1 MFLRIRYYWIN
12 PILLKHDFIIV
23 YVVQIAHRNFE
34 NEFVQHNLQ
43 NVSDKMQLIEQVKAL

>member
-12 PILLKHDFIIV
+12 PILLNHDFIIV